1 MQKIKVVSLRLSYP
15 KESKMSKYLIFLLL
29 FSGQILAS
37 TEQEMQSLMNQYL
50 YALSTKD
57 SAELEKICSKKFIS
71 QLQKK
76 GYLKKAFDRQKK
88 AAKKKF
94 QFDLTMQKAAR
105 TPNQFFVNIKDKRS
119 LEYSDYWY
127 LIKKEGTRY
136 RINDMVSM
144 D

>member
-1 MQKIKVVSLRLSYP
+1 
-15 KESKMSKYLIFLLL
+15 MSRYLFFLLL
-29 FSGQILAS
+29 FSSQVLAS

-57 SAELEKICSKKFIS
+57 STELEKICSKKFIS

-88 AAKKKF
+88 TTKKKF

-105 TPNQFFVNIKDKRS
+105 TPNQFFVNIKDKKS

-127 LIKKEGTRY
+127 LIKKEGTRF

>member
-1 MQKIKVVSLRLSYP
+1 
-15 KESKMSKYLIFLLL
+15 MSKYLIFLLL

>member
-1 MQKIKVVSLRLSYP
+1 
-15 KESKMSKYLIFLLL
+15 MSKYLIFLLL
-29 FSGQILAS
+29 FSSQILAS

>member
-1 MQKIKVVSLRLSYP
+1 MH
-15 KESKMSKYLIFLLL
+15 
-29 FSGQILAS
+29 
-37 TEQEMQSLMNQYL
+37 SLMNQYL

-57 SAELEKICSKKFIS
+57 STELKRICSKKFIS
-71 QLQKK
+71 QLQKR

-88 AAKKKF
+88 TSKKKF
-94 QFDLTMQKAAR
+94 RFDLTMKKAAR
-105 TPNQFFVNIKDKRS
+105 TPNQFFVNIKDKKS

-127 LIKKEGTRY
+127 LIKKEGSQY